1 MLLVGLTGGIGSG
14 KSTVA
19 RMLEARGAVVFDAD
33 ILAREAVAPG
43 TPGHDAVV
51 ARFGADVLAPGGEVD
66 REALAAI
73 VFADPA
79 ARRDLE
85 AIVHPEVR
93 RLFAEGCEA
102 HRDTEAVVVFSAP
115 LLVETG
121 MHSAFD
127 VLVVVS
133 APVQTQVERLLRDR
147 GMIHVETMVATR
159 STSTGASSTSPP
171 LTTPDPVAWSSGK
184 RRCRSRSTSSRKRF
198 LSKRRAGIFKAS
210 FETGSNTSGCTMRTE
225 TSSRKSDRA

>member
-19 RMLEARGAVVFDAD
+19 RMLEQRGAVVFDAD
-33 ILAREAVAPG
+33 ALARQAVEPG

-51 ARFGADVLAPGGEVD
+51 DRFGANVLGPGGELD
-66 REALAAI
+66 REALASI

-102 HRDTEAVVVFSAP
+102 YRDDDVVVVFSAP

-121 MHSAFD
+121 MHTAFE

-133 APVQTQVERLLRDR
+133 TPVESQIERLLRDR
-147 GMIHVETMVATR
+147 AMGEDSIRARIAAQAPLEEKAAVADVIVDNEGTLEELEAQVDR
-159 STSTGASSTSPP
+159 LWAE
-171 LTTPDPVAWSSGK
+171 L
-184 RRCRSRSTSSRKRF
+184 RI
-198 LSKRRAGIFKAS
+198 RAGA
-210 FETGSNTSGCTMRTE
+210 
-225 TSSRKSDRA
+225 RA

>member
-19 RMLEARGAVVFDAD
+19 RMLEERGAVVFDAD
-33 ILAREAVAPG
+33 VLARAAVEPG
-43 TPGHDAVV
+43 SPGHDAVV
-51 ARFGADVLAPGGEVD
+51 DRFGADVLAPGGELD

-85 AIVHPEVR
+85 QIVHPEVR
-93 RLFAEGCEA
+93 RLFAEGCEEY
-102 HRDTEAVVVFSAP
+102 RDTDAVVVLAAP

-121 MHSAFD
+121 MHTAFD

-133 APVQTQVERLLRDR
+133 TPVEAQVERLLHER
-147 GMIHVETMVATR
+147 GMSEEQVRARIDAQAPLEEKAAVADVILDNEGTVEQLEAQVDRVWSDLRTR
-159 STSTGASSTSPP
+159 AAASAP
-171 LTTPDPVAWSSGK
+171 A
-184 RRCRSRSTSSRKRF
+184 
-198 LSKRRAGIFKAS
+198 
-210 FETGSNTSGCTMRTE
+210 
-225 TSSRKSDRA
+225 

>member
-19 RMLEARGAVVFDAD
+19 RLLERRGAVVFDAD
-33 ILAREAVAPG
+33 ALAREAVEPG

-51 ARFGADVLAPGGEVD
+51 ERFGANVLAPGGELD
-66 REALAAI
+66 REALASI

-102 HRDTEAVVVFSAP
+102 YRDDDVVVVFSAP

-121 MHSAFD
+121 MHTAFE

-133 APVQTQVERLLRDR
+133 TPVESQIERLLRDR
-147 GMIHVETMVATR
+147 GMREDSI
-159 STSTGASSTSPP
+159 
-171 LTTPDPVAWSSGK
+171 
-184 RRCRSRSTSSRKRF
+184 RSRIGAQAPLEEKAAVADVIVDNEGTLEELEAQVDRLWNDLRT
-198 LSKRRAGIFKAS
+198 RAGA
-210 FETGSNTSGCTMRTE
+210 RT
-225 TSSRKSDRA
+225 